1 MKNIQG
7 LARKA
12 IERWNMIEDGDKI
25 AVGVS
30 GGKDSLTT
38 LETLALLCKYYP
50 KKFTVCAITIDM
62 FNGET
67 DFSKVTQFCHDL
79 GVEHY
84 IVPTHLY
91 EVLFEIRKEKNP
103 CSLCSKIRRGT
114 LCNKA
119 NELGCNK
126 VALGH
131 HADDLIETFF
141 LSLYYEGRLSTFSPV
156 TYLSKSKITVIRPL
170 LLVWEKSII
179 GHSKTFPIVKN
190 PCPADKH
197 TRREFIKEQIDSLGF
212 KIPKVNT
219 SILSAIISPERYH
232 LLDNKIEEE

>member
-30 GGKDSLTT
+30 GGKDSLTL
-38 LETLALLCKYYP
+38 LETLAFLSRYYP
-50 KKFTVCAITIDM
+50 KKFTVCAISVDM
-62 FNGET
+62 YNGKTNYTEI
-67 DFSKVTQFCHDL
+67 KKFCDEL
-79 GVEHY
+79 GVELY
-84 IVPTHLY
+84 IVPTKLN
-91 EVLFEIRKEKNP
+91 ELLFEVRKEKNP

-126 VALGH
+126 IALGH

-156 TYLSKSKITVIRPL
+156 TYLSKSKITIIRPML
-170 LLVWEKSII
+170 MVWEKSII
-179 GHSKTFPIVKN
+179 GHAKNLPVIQN

-232 LLDNKIEEE
+232 LLDKKIEEE